1 MASKRGASRSAPA
14 RPLVKGLGKDG
25 DSHVHVYN
33 ICSCGMIEPF
43 DLTRGPGRGGAANA
57 KDGGVFGRE
66 EVVRHGQAL
75 ISKAVTAK
83 QIDLQVQYDDDS
95 AAVGNS
101 MDVITQSLDA
111 LQSDIKE
118 LGRCLKSGAFAA
130 AQLQK
135 VQAAVGSQLKVALMR
150 EKRKMEIKD
159 EQIKNLTSKMTR
171 IREQQAEI
179 KAGYE
184 RYQKVR
190 IILVVTI
197 VVAIVMSV
205 LFGLKV
211 QEDA

>member
-1 MASKRGASRSAPA
+1 MTE
-14 RPLVKGLGKDG
+14 
-25 DSHVHVYN
+25 H
-33 ICSCGMIEPF
+33 
-43 DLTRGPGRGGAANA
+43 GPW
-57 KDGGVFGRE
+57 
-66 EVVRHGQAL
+66 
-75 ISKAVTAK
+75 
-83 QIDLQVQYDDDS
+83 
-95 AAVGNS
+95 
-101 MDVITQSLDA
+101 
-111 LQSDIKE
+111 
-118 LGRCLKSGAFAA
+118 RCLKSGAFAA

-190 IILVVTI
+190 IILVVTV